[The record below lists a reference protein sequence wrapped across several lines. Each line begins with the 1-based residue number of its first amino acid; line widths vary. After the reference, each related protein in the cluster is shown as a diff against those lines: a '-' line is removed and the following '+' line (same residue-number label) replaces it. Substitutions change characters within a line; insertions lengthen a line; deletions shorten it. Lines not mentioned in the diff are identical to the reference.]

1 LKQNKINEKKQYSI
15 EFYIAIRKYS
25 YIVHI
30 CIQLHFSFVATLS
43 LCDYRYWYKLPI
55 TTMWQSHF
63 HRCINGN
70 GIAVRG
76 CHGFDIPLPSRA
88 INLPGV
94 AANVVD
100 IQDSKCEGRV
110 NVTGEGSVSKR
121 TMRYPSGR
129 LGLPR
134 DEGKRR
140 GLPGTG
146 LVRARAN
153 RNGWPKGLP
162 YERLL
167 DIVPRQ
173 IEPSSQTFALTYV
186 RQKKRRL
193 SPAAADSPR
202 FQPPLKME
210 WDWYLAVKRSERRHD
225 EERFGRTKVRTS
237 ACPFFCDS
245 QAVDV
250 IYRGMCGNYVRKY
263 MWKENES
270 VLVVDETF
278 FLLHGLFRIM
288 EEIGRNGYGLLGP
301 YFRLSSPQDREKKK
315 MYR

>member
-1 LKQNKINEKKQYSI
+1 
-15 EFYIAIRKYS
+15 
-25 YIVHI
+25 
-30 CIQLHFSFVATLS
+30 
-43 LCDYRYWYKLPI
+43 
-55 TTMWQSHF
+55 MWQSHF

-76 CHGFDIPLPSRA
+76 RSHGFDIPLPSRA

-140 GLPGTG
+140 GLPGTD

-167 DIVPRQ
+167 DMFHDR
-173 IEPSSQTFALTYV
+173 SSRRSRHSHLPTYD
-186 RQKKRRL
+186 KKRGGSRL
-193 SPAAADSPR
+193 PPQIHLAFSPLSRWNKTDISPLNGAR
-202 FQPPLKME
+202 GGTTKRDLVVLKF
-210 WDWYLAVKRSERRHD
+210 ARVP
-225 EERFGRTKVRTS
+225 
-237 ACPFFCDS
+237 APFFAILK
-245 QAVDV
+245 QP
-250 IYRGMCGNYVRKY
+250 M
-263 MWKENES
+263 
-270 VLVVDETF
+270 
-278 FLLHGLFRIM
+278 
-288 EEIGRNGYGLLGP
+288 
-301 YFRLSSPQDREKKK
+301 
-315 MYR
+315 